1 MGFLHPAIA
10 WAGVASVALPI
21 IIHLL
26 FRRRRVPVEWAAM
39 ELLREAV
46 RRTNRRLRFEQWLVL
61 LLRCLALL
69 AAGLAIAV
77 PVLDG
82 GALSGEVRRLVIVVV
97 DNGPT
102 SALRVGEESELER
115 MVDEV
120 RRAVLEAGAATGG
133 GSAGGARDRVGVVL
147 AAGAPQLAL
156 APTGDA
162 GAIEQAL
169 AGGAVGDGE

>member
-26 FRRRRVPVEWAAM
+26 FRRRRVAIEWAAM

-46 RRTNRRLRFEQWLVL
+46 RRTNRRLRFEQWIVL
-61 LLRCLALL
+61 ALRCLALL

-82 GALSGEVRRLVIVVV
+82 GAAAGDVRRLVIVVV

-102 SALRVGEESELER
+102 SALRVGEESELAR

-120 RRAVLEAGAATGG
+120 RRMLLDDAARAGA
-133 GSAGGARDRVGVVL
+133 SRDRVGVVL
-147 AAGAPQLAL
+147 ASGVPALAL

-169 AGGAVGDGE
+169 ARLEISEMPSALA